1 MNYRDRSHRQ
11 KVMLRVLLLLACAL
25 PLFSGTGCSSFTDL
39 FNERDLTKIPLDQV
53 LNNGKPTLADF
64 GWRDCEPCKKMK
76 IVLGSLD
83 SKYRGRLNVVII
95 EAYSHRDLMDRYG
108 INAIPVQI
116 LFNSNGQEITR
127 HMGFWSEEDIIAEL
141 IKEGIN

>member
-1 MNYRDRSHRQ
+1 MNYMNRSHRQ
-11 KVMLRVLLLLACAL
+11 KVMLKVLLLLTCAL
-25 PLFSGTGCSSFTDL
+25 SLCSGMGCSSFTDL
-39 FNERDLTKIPLDQV
+39 FSERDLTIIPLDQV

-95 EAYSHRDLMDRYG
+95 EAYSHRDLMDRYD

-116 LFNSNGQEITR
+116 LFNSDGQEITR

-141 IKEGIN
+141 IKAGIN